1 MMSLL
6 TMIGAAA
13 PSKEATFWMPESAS
27 TVAPMVDGLMDFI
40 NIVCYIFFALV
51 VAALFYFA
59 IKYRQREGDYTF
71 DSDGPTHNMALE
83 ITWTGIPTII
93 VIVMFWLGMQTYMD
107 LRTAPA
113 NSYDVNVTAQKWSW
127 TFQHPEFAVTEAN
140 ELTVP
145 ANRPVRLIM
154 ASQDVLHSL
163 YVPAFRVK
171 QDVVPGRYTSLWFEA
186 TEPGTYQLYCAEYCG
201 KDHSLML
208 ATVHV
213 LPWDEYQTKMGKL
226 AREYE
231 DIPDSQ
237 LPAYAINRLY
247 NRCASCH
254 SLDGSSGTGPSF
266 KGLWDRTVNGTTEF
280 TNGQSVGDLS
290 GPGGEYELAENYI
303 RSSIVQPQRHVV
315 QGFTGAMPSFQG
327 QLKERQ
333 IDALVLMMKH
343 LDQVVDADGNIIE
356 SPNLGG
362 DDAAEPE
369 QEGAS
374 E

>member
-1 MMSLL
+1 
-6 TMIGAAA
+6 
-13 PSKEATFWMPESAS
+13 
-27 TVAPMVDGLMDFI
+27 
-40 NIVCYIFFALV
+40 
-51 VAALFYFA
+51 
-59 IKYRQREGDYTF
+59 
-71 DSDGPTHNMALE
+71 
-83 ITWTGIPTII
+83 
-93 VIVMFWLGMQTYMD
+93 
-107 LRTAPA
+107 
-113 NSYDVNVTAQKWSW
+113 
-127 TFQHPEFAVTEAN
+127 
-140 ELTVP
+140 
-145 ANRPVRLIM
+145 
-154 ASQDVLHSL
+154 
-163 YVPAFRVK
+163 
-171 QDVVPGRYTSLWFEA
+171 
-186 TEPGTYQLYCAEYCG
+186 
-201 KDHSLML
+201 
-208 ATVHV
+208 
-213 LPWDEYQTKMGKL
+213 MGKL

-315 QGFTGAMPSFQG
+315 QGFAGAMPSFQG

-356 SPNLGG
+356 NPNLGG
-362 DDAAEPE
+362 DDAAKPE